1 MNEILKEIFPS
12 IKKYKTITIIK
23 NLLVHIY
30 LKNELNKIMEERYF
44 YYIQNKKKINNN
56 VFQLDA

>member
-44 YYIQNKKKINNN
+44 YYIQNKKKSITMSFN
-56 VFQLDA
+56 

>member
-44 YYIQNKKKINNN
+44 YYIQKKKKSITMSFN
-56 VFQLDA
+56 

>member
-44 YYIQNKKKINNN
+44 YYIQKKKN
-56 VFQLDA
+56 Q